1 MESSNKVVTLQRE
14 DRRKHKAAQLRG
26 PRQTP
31 CEGRFGAHVLKKR
44 ALRHSPQNKGG
55 TADNVRPL
63 SKDGF
68 FNSRGAM
75 CAGQKE

>member
-1 MESSNKVVTLQRE
+1 MKSSNKVVTLQRK
-14 DRRKHKAAQLRG
+14 DRQLRG
-26 PRQTP
+26 LGQTL

>member
-1 MESSNKVVTLQRE
+1 MKSSNKVVTLQRK
-14 DRRKHKAAQLRG
+14 DRQLRG
-26 PRQTP
+26 LGQTL
-31 CEGRFGAHVLKKR
+31 CEGRFGAHGLKKR

-68 FNSRGAM
+68 FNRRGAM

>member
-1 MESSNKVVTLQRE
+1 MKSSNKVVTLQRK
-14 DRRKHKAAQLRG
+14 DRQLRG
-26 PRQTP
+26 LGQTL

-44 ALRHSPQNKGG
+44 ALGHSPQNKGG

>member
-1 MESSNKVVTLQRE
+1 MKSSNKVVTLQRK
-14 DRRKHKAAQLRG
+14 DRQLRG
-26 PRQTP
+26 LGQTL

-44 ALRHSPQNKGG
+44 ALRHSSQNKGG